1 VSDKDLTET
10 GQANSNLGI
19 HFMFAKL
26 QHFGVT
32 APGQKLDVLVDIRH
46 KTVHFLWGVPDEN
59 RFEEFLHTIRL
70 IL

>member
-1 VSDKDLTET
+1 MDLVIFNVCVVSDKDLTET

-32 APGQKLDVLVDIRH
+32 APG
-46 KTVHFLWGVPDEN
+46 
-59 RFEEFLHTIRL
+59 
-70 IL
+70 